1 MELDSVINNI
11 YLQSP
16 YIKRVLNKT
25 VFDEMEVGSPV
36 YGEVTSVGTD
46 SIVKQFADF
55 FNEETIF
62 YDLGSGLSKM
72 VMHIGLKYNPKK
84 SIGIEFSKERHNEAL
99 RIKEQYCPDQ
109 TNIYIINGN
118 IIESNLSDATVIYI
132 DNTVFPESLVKQ
144 IYDNIP
150 KGCLILYKNSL
161 SRALKT
167 KEGETPIKINETKLP
182 DLVERTYNQRALYW
196 MIK

>member
-1 MELDSVINNI
+1 MGLDSVINNI

-16 YIKRVLNKT
+16 YCKGVINET
-25 VFDEMEVGSPV
+25 VFDEMEVGSPI

-46 SIVKQFADF
+46 SIVKQFSDF

-99 RIKEQYCPDQ
+99 RIRELYCPYQ
-109 TNIYIINGN
+109 TNIHIINGN

-132 DNTVFPESLVKQ
+132 DNTVFPNSVVKQ
-144 IYDNIP
+144 IYGNLP
-150 KGCLILYKNSL
+150 KGCLLLYKRSL
-161 SRALKT
+161 SSSLKT
-167 KEGETPIKINETKLP
+167 NEGETPIRFNETKIP
-182 DLVERTYNQRALYW
+182 DLVERTYLQRELYW
-196 MIK
+196 LVK